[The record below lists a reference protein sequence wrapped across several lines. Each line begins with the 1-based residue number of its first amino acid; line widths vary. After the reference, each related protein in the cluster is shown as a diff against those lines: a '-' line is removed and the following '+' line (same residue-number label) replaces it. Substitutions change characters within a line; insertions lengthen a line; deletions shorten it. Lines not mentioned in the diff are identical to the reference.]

1 MSTASPPSPSPSP
14 PPLPQPTTRKFPLPC
29 WTQDETHVLIEAYRD
44 RWYALRRRSL
54 RALDWDAISAI
65 VARRCPLTL
74 PPKSSIQC
82 RHKMEKLRKRYKT
95 EKQRSV
101 ANPGRFFSSW
111 VLFQLMESLE
121 NGSSFS
127 GLGAH
132 PDQGVDFGGG
142 ISMETFPAKKSVK
155 IEKNSEHYF
164 DSGRDS
170 GTGFA
175 VKTQFLH
182 QNLIPQA
189 CELKGDR
196 NLVPPGF
203 RPNVN
208 GATGRNF
215 YPEFKSDHSYEV
227 NGGGRSHAKVFS
239 NRDFAHPGF
248 RSRKHDN
255 VDRIADN
262 GVDFGESKGYSSL
275 LRSGDAKKKC
285 GVGNKRKVDA
295 VAEMISSI
303 KMMGEEF
310 MKVEMMKME
319 MAREIEKMR
328 MEMEMKR
335 YKFMVE
341 SQQQIVDAF
350 ANALSEKKKK
360 KTKVKV
366 ELPDG

>member
-1 MSTASPPSPSPSP
+1 
-14 PPLPQPTTRKFPLPC
+14 
-29 WTQDETHVLIEAYRD
+29 
-44 RWYALRRRSL
+44 
-54 RALDWDAISAI
+54 
-65 VARRCPLTL
+65 
-74 PPKSSIQC
+74 
-82 RHKMEKLRKRYKT
+82 MEKLRKRYKT

-189 CELKGDR
+189 CELKGNSTMYDDSCVYSDFGNYVCHGSDTTEVFPVKTLGDR

-215 YPEFKSDHSYEV
+215 YPEFKSEHSYEV

-295 VAEMISSI
+295 VVDMVSSI

-350 ANALSEKKKK
+350 ANALSGKKKK